1 MPHRRHVR
9 RWRRRRR
16 NSALHIKDKVRPAAG
31 RWAVRVDA
39 RRGQYVGSQFS
50 SVRDLQVR
58 AVVALR
64 EAVRHSIDRAW
75 TRVVVRTRRVPDARD
90 SRHVQEWVGDRV
102 GRLRACRP
110 NRLDAQG
117 RNRAGRDSVINT
129 DLKKVR

>member
-1 MPHRRHVR
+1 M
-9 RWRRRRR
+9 
-16 NSALHIKDKVRPAAG
+16 AG
-31 RWAVRVDA
+31 RWVVRVDA
-39 RRGQYVGSQFS
+39 HRGRFAGSRYS

-58 AVVALR
+58 AVVVLR

-75 TRVVVRTRRVPDARD
+75 TRVVVRIRPVPDVRD
-90 SRHVQEWVGDRV
+90 SRHVQEWVPDRV

-117 RNRAGRDSVINT
+117 RSRAVRDSVISM